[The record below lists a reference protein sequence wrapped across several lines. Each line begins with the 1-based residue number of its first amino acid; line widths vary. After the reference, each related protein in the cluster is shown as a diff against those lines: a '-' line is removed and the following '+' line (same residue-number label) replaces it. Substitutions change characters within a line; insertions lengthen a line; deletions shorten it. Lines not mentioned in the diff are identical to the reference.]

1 MFRALDWNLVGCGL
15 FPMQILIAWDFH
27 KSQAR
32 YVTPLLGGHAALLPC
47 VITQGVCYG
56 GIQLYSFLVGCG
68 YIQVLDW
75 WYGDLVRRMV
85 RVCQNVF
92 WEDSMGCIDALV
104 PPLWCPKHEGRI

>member
-32 YVTPLLGGHAALLPC
+32 YVTPLLGGHAALPPC

-75 WYGDLVRRMV
+75 WYGDLVRYGASV
-85 RVCQNVF
+85 PECVQGEFNGVH
-92 WEDSMGCIDALV
+92 WCIGATPVV
-104 PPLWCPKHEGRI
+104 PKA